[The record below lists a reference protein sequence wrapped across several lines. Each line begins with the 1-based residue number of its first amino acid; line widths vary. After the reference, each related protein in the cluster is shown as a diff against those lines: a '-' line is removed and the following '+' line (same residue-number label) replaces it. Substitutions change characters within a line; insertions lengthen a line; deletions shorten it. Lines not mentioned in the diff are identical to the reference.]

1 MKTTMKT
8 ISFFLFLFALFQ
20 ISCKKSKEFIG
31 YNDLVDD
38 SPKILWGSSLEEVKN
53 KYPNIEEPVLNIELI
68 RNLERIEAL
77 YEHNK
82 AFYEPKLDGKIKF
95 RNFEFIDNKLF
106 AVYVSYGSYSSEMLE
121 LLKEEIEKKY
131 GKITTEDNGTIESW
145 YIVNTENNL
154 IVIVINK
161 LQNNVVNCS
170 YIYPPLN
177 EENLKILYESIEET
191 Q

>member
-1 MKTTMKT
+1 MKITMKT

-38 SPKILWGSSLEEVKN
+38 SPKILWGSSYEEVKN
-53 KYPNIEEPVLNIELI
+53 KYPNIEEPVLNIEII
-68 RNLERIEAL
+68 RNFERIEAF
-77 YEHNK
+77 YELNK
-82 AFYEPKLDGKIKF
+82 TFNEPKLDGKIKF

-106 AVYVSYGSYSSEMLE
+106 AVYVSYGSYSSEMLG
-121 LLKEEIEKKY
+121 LLKKEIEKKY

-161 LQNNVVNCS
+161 LQNNVVYCS

-177 EENLKILYESIEET
+177 DEYLKILDE
-191 Q
+191 